1 MLFLA
6 VFCGFLAENE
16 REHFIEHKREKQYMT
31 SLIADLKVDTARLSE
46 VYRFA
51 EKQIKS
57 YDSLLLL
64 LKSPHNADSIRY
76 MYYYFLTTT
85 YYKLFFPSRRTIDQ
99 LENSGAL
106 RLIRNEQVSD
116 SITDYYLSTGSTIG
130 QGNTW
135 LRYFDQYHD
144 VAFRVFDYSQV
155 DTSFYSRESILSSSR
170 NYSLVSKD
178 PIEIRVLFNKLF
190 ALRFIRVSYMGF
202 LEESKKKAESTLA
215 FLKKEYHFE

>member
-1 MLFLA
+1 MEVHHHSHTSRKKWTHYLWEFLMLFLA

-85 YYKLFFPSRRTIDQ
+85 YTNGR
-99 LENSGAL
+99 ENTF
-106 RLIRNEQVSD
+106 V
-116 SITDYYLSTGSTIG
+116 
-130 QGNTW
+130 
-135 LRYFDQYHD
+135 
-144 VAFRVFDYSQV
+144 
-155 DTSFYSRESILSSSR
+155 
-170 NYSLVSKD
+170 
-178 PIEIRVLFNKLF
+178 P
-190 ALRFIRVSYMGF
+190 
-202 LEESKKKAESTLA
+202 
-215 FLKKEYHFE
+215 